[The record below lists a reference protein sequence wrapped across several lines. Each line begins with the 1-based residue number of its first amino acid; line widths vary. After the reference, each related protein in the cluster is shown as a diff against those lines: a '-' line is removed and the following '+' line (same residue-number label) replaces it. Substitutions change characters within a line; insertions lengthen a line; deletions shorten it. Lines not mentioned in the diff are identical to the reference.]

1 MAELPSEMR
10 IGTRIYKL
18 EFIKD
23 LKASDDPTEDLDG
36 ECSDGTY
43 IKINSNNP
51 EVVTKST
58 LLHEIIH
65 AIGYY
70 IGDDDLVNSEGKV
83 TALANVLYDLLI
95 TNPEVLN
102 FLFDR

>member
-1 MAELPSEMR
+1 MAELPSEIR
-10 IGTRIYKL
+10 IGTRVYKL
-18 EFIKD
+18 EFVKD
-23 LKASDDPTEDLDG
+23 LKAADDPNEDLDG

-43 IKINSNNP
+43 IRINSNNLDL
-51 EVVTKST
+51 VIKST

-70 IGDDDLVNSEGKV
+70 IGDDALIDSESRV
-83 TALANVLYDLLI
+83 TSLANILYDLLI